1 MPKFKIW
8 TKKKRQ
14 FAKNCTANCVKWWP
28 NGNCQSVR
36 TANYESVNCKNLL
49 LQKHCGALHFIKN
62 KLTCG
67 DRSSN
72 SISLSFSYSPA
83 VADFV
88 FVAMINGVFEKSTCS
103 NTLED
108 GLLLFFFMVILWIEV
123 DLASS
128 EGLSLK
134 LDTKLVFAKL
144 L

>member
-1 MPKFKIW
+1 MSF
-8 TKKKRQ
+8 
-14 FAKNCTANCVKWWP
+14 
-28 NGNCQSVR
+28 GNIAER
-36 TANYESVNCKNLL
+36 LTLRL
-49 LQKHCGALHFIKN
+49 LQKFYTHFTETVQRCISSILN

-67 DRSSN
+67 DRSSS
-72 SISLSFSYSPA
+72 SISLSYSCSPA
-83 VADFV
+83 VADFE
-88 FVAMINGVFEKSTCS
+88 FVAMINGVLEKSTDS

-108 GLLLFFFMVILWIEV
+108 GLLFFLMVILCIEV

>member
-1 MPKFKIW
+1 MKCRLAISFCRKVDFKVISKLLC
-8 TKKKRQ
+8 T
-14 FAKNCTANCVKWWP
+14 FYKNVAAAGWD
-28 NGNCQSVR
+28 
-36 TANYESVNCKNLL
+36 Y
-49 LQKHCGALHFIKN
+49 IIDN

-67 DRSSN
+67 DRSSS
-72 SISLSFSYSPA
+72 SISLSYSCSPL
-83 VADFV
+83 VGGFE
-88 FVAMINGVFEKSTCS
+88 FVAMINGVLEKSTDS

-108 GLLLFFFMVILWIEV
+108 GLLFFFMVILWIEV